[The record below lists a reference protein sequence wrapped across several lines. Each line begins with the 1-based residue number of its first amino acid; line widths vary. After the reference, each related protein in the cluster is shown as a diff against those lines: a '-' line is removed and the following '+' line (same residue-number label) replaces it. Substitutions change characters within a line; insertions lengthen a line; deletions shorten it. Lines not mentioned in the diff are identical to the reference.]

1 MEQKKNEQKT
11 AQVLYMTIILV
22 LLIMAVAVGLVTAAN
37 KRNKPAE
44 TSANSAE
51 VSTSAQ
57 TTAHLPIVTTAPK
70 PQTTQTLPAATE
82 PAETSAATRPAASA
96 AAPDPIT
103 EAAAPESTL
112 PVFIMPTIGNVSK
125 SYSVDVLVYS
135 DTMEDYR
142 THSGIDICAGTGEGV
157 MAAADGVVSEVYAH
171 PMMGYTVVVRHDG
184 SAETVYQNLAEDI
197 AVSIGDTVKSGEVIG
212 AVGDSALIEI
222 AEEPHLHFE
231 LRVDGKTVN
240 PLDYISAAT
249 MTIVYDE

>member
-44 TSANSAE
+44 TSADSAA
-51 VSTSAQ
+51 VSSSAQ
-57 TTAHLPIVTTAPK
+57 TTAHLPIVTTSPK
-70 PQTTQTLPAATE
+70 PQTVQTQPSATE
-82 PAETSAATRPAASA
+82 PAETSTTTRPASSA
-96 AAPDPIT
+96 AAT
-103 EAAAPESTL
+103 EPVAEADAPESKL

-184 SAETVYQNLAEDI
+184 GAETVYQNLAEDI
-197 AVSIGDTVKSGEVIG
+197 AVSVGDTVRSGEVIG